1 MKPKHLTTI
10 AFFCLLIVSIG
21 LVINAVAQ
29 STTRQ
34 VASGGQ
40 SSYRLSGPYTHGNL
54 TVFLVHGKD
63 LTTKTF
69 LTLQELSRKRRSRF
83 MKPKT

>member
-10 AFFCLLIVSIG
+10 TFFCLLLALG
-21 LVINAVAQ
+21 LFINAVAQ
-29 STTRQ
+29 R
-34 VASGGQ
+34 GQ
-40 SSYRLSGPYTHGNL
+40 DAAAESSYRLSGPYTHGNL

-63 LTTKTF
+63 LTNKTF
-69 LTLQELSRKRRSRF
+69 LTLQEALAKRRSGF